1 MNRWM
6 ALLGCVVVLSWGG
19 VAAAQCCGGCATETV
34 AYAEPVATTAYY
46 APTTAY
52 YAPTTAYY
60 APTSAYYAPTT
71 AYYAPTTAYY
81 APTTAYYAPTT
92 AYYSPA
98 AVVAPGPI
106 VQTRYRPILGGT
118 VTRVYNP
125 PYMQAY
131 PSVAYYRY

>member
-1 MNRWM
+1 MYRWM
-6 ALLGCVVVLSWGG
+6 AILGLVVVLSWSG

-60 APTSAYYAPTT
+60 APAPVATT

-81 APTTAYYAPTT
+81 A
-92 AYYSPA
+92 PA

-125 PYMQAY
+125 TFMPAY